1 MMVVIKSSPESQG
14 ARQGLLLARQSK
26 ASVVLI
32 QNGVYLALGGSLT
45 GVEGKA
51 YAVVEDM
58 KLRGIDVPGDV
69 VKPIGYDELVDLMA
83 GDEKVVGL
91 F

>member
-14 ARQGLLLARQSK
+14 ARQGLRLARQSK
-26 ASVVLI
+26 APVVLI
-32 QNGVYLALGGSLT
+32 QNGVYLALGNALVGI
-45 GVEGKA
+45 GGGA
-51 YAVVEDM
+51 YAILEDM
-58 KLRGIDVPGDV
+58 KLRGVDVPGDV
-69 VKPIGYDELVDLMA
+69 VKPISYDDLVELMA